1 MNSIKDEEPFLKAL
15 VRGIA
20 AEFGEHCEVVLHDL
34 KDQPYNHSIVA
45 IENGQVTGRRV
56 GDCGTNLGLE
66 VLRGT
71 DKEGDKHNYVTQT
84 RDGRL
89 LRSTSVYIRDDAG
102 VVVGALCIN
111 FDMTDFLMAER
122 AIATLTRR
130 DDACPEPEVEEV
142 FRNDVNDLLESLIQ
156 ASIKHIGKPVAK
168 MDKEDKVEGIRF
180 LDRKGALL
188 IKKSADR
195 VASFYG
201 ISKYTL
207 YSYLEDKA

>member
-1 MNSIKDEEPFLKAL
+1 MRSIKEEEAFLKAL
-15 VRGIA
+15 ARGIA
-20 AEFGEHCEVVLHDL
+20 AQFGDHCEVVLHDL

-45 IENGQVTGRRV
+45 IENGHITGRHV

-89 LRSTSVYIRDDAG
+89 LRSTSVYIRDPEGA
-102 VVVGALCIN
+102 VIGALCVN

-122 AIATLTRR
+122 AIATLTRK
-130 DDACPEPEVEEV
+130 DEPAPEPEVEEV
-142 FRNDVNDLLESLIQ
+142 FRNDVSDLLESLIQ
-156 ASIKHIGKPVAK
+156 ASIKHVGKPVAK
-168 MDKEDKVEGIRF
+168 MDKEDKMEGIRF

-188 IKKSADR
+188 IKKSADK

-201 ISKYTL
+201 VSKYTL